1 MALGVRPRDH
11 VGILMHTCAEF
22 VELFFAIA
30 FCGGVIVPINARYKA
45 AELAYVIENGDLV
58 TVITTDAVA
67 DQVNFIE
74 RHHPGAAGPRAQRR
88 PAPTVDSDGP
98 ETAQPGGHGQGD
110 AAGIRDGRGVRCRRR
125 IGG

>member
-1 MALGVRPRDH
+1 
-11 VGILMHTCAEF
+11 MHTCADF

-58 TVITTDAVA
+58 TVLTTDAVA

-74 RHHPGAAGPRAQRR
+74 RLDAGAAGPGEQSRTGARLSIAT
-88 PAPTVDSDGP
+88 APKLRNLVV
-98 ETAQPGGHGQGD
+98 
-110 AAGIRDGRGVRCRRR
+110 VRQERRR
-125 IGG
+125 RAS